1 MEDKIII
8 ALIAGISAAICG
20 GVSSYAVGLLLWKR
34 TRQPSFWR
42 VPIANADGDGDVKK
56 NPHRGYTIN
65 VDQVLYVSGGV
76 QTLKEGAQVE
86 PTMIHFANG
95 EKLVVEGGDNP
106 LFQGLLASS
115 LLAREHWKS

>member
-76 QTLKEGAQVE
+76 QTLKEGVEVE
-86 PTMIHFANG
+86 PTVIHFANG
-95 EKLVVEGGDNP
+95 EKLQVRGGGNP
-106 LFQGLLASS
+106 LHQGFIASS
-115 LLAREHWKS
+115 LLAQEHWKS

>member
-42 VPIANADGDGDVKK
+42 VPIANAAGDGDVKK

-76 QTLKEGAQVE
+76 QTLKSFWSLHPNCVLHLHLRK
-86 PTMIHFANG
+86 TCTFAYNQTG
-95 EKLVVEGGDNP
+95 RM
-106 LFQGLLASS
+106 FS
-115 LLAREHWKS
+115 